1 LLEEFIRGQF
11 KPGKDSQAP
20 MDEMFDT
27 FKKIRKL
34 RTKPAHSV
42 EEDVFDQEYFKEQRA
57 LFIEA
62 YKALRMLRLIFQN
75 HPQADRNKIP
85 DWLYEGKINTL

>member
-1 LLEEFIRGQF
+1 
-11 KPGKDSQAP
+11 

-62 YKALRMLRLIFQN
+62 YKTL
-75 HPQADRNKIP
+75 HPVAAHFSESP
-85 DWLYEGKINTL
+85 SS